1 MQLQVPEISVTAT
14 PEFTAGGFAG
24 GDGGVSNTTN
34 AALNFQQGL
43 STVRAVGQAL
53 GSGTTDIRAN
63 AIQEQTFSTLMADEA
78 TGHLAPGTTNALLL
92 QHQPMQFISQ
102 DVVQIGSAP
111 NYFSAPTPFIIPPA
125 QAMPYNSHGASAQ
138 DWLYAIGAVAA
149 AGAVV
154 AGAGNTVADILKSVV
169 LTTGVTANS
178 GAFARVG
185 NDIAYG
191 LAMESQ
197 QMQLHP
203 SLVPIFGLQ

>member
-34 AALNFQQGL
+34 AALNFQQGIANTK
-43 STVRAVGQAL
+43 SVGAAL
-53 GSGTTDIRAN
+53 GAGPGLQAA

-78 TGHLAPGTTNALLL
+78 TGHLPPGTTNALLL

-178 GAFARVG
+178 GSFARVG